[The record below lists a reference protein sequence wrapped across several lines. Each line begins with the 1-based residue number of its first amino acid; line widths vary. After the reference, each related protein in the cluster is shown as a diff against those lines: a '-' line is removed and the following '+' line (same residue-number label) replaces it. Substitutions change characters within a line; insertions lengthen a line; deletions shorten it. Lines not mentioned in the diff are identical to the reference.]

1 MADNISFL
9 LAFLLGLSSSFH
21 CIGMCG
27 GIISALSL
35 SLPAQTKG
43 QPLRLFGLLCA
54 YNIGRIGS
62 YSLAGGIVGYLAYL
76 SPLSA
81 ISNSAY
87 IILQCL
93 AAAFLVGLGMHIA
106 GWFPQMKKLESAGLL
121 LWKYLQPLGRRFIP
135 ANTIPRAI
143 MVGMVWGWLPCG
155 LVYSVLLWT
164 LSSTDPLKGALYM
177 FMFGLGTLPS
187 MLSTGLASNAIVRI
201 SGLIKLRTAAGILII
216 ILGLASPFLQI
227 SMMNYSGQAAH
238 STGHA
243 HH

>member
-21 CIGMCG
+21 CTAMCG

-35 SLPAQTKG
+35 SLSAQTKG

-54 YNIGRIGS
+54 YNVGRIGS

-81 ISNSAY
+81 INSSAY

-93 AAAFLVGLGMHIA
+93 AATFLVGLGLHIA

-121 LWKYLQPLGRRFIP
+121 LWKYLQPLGRHFIP

-164 LSSTDPLKGALYM
+164 LSSFDPLKGALYM

-187 MLSTGLASNAIVRI
+187 MLSTGLASNVVILI
-201 SGLIKLRTAAGILII
+201 SAQIKFRTAAGILII
-216 ILGLASPFLQI
+216 ILGLLSPFLHI
-227 SMMNYSGQAAH
+227 SMLNLSGDGADSGNH
-238 STGHA
+238 S

>member
-1 MADNISFL
+1 MSDNISFL

-35 SLPAQTKG
+35 SLPAQTKN
-43 QPLRLFGLLCA
+43 QPLRLFSLLCA
-54 YNIGRIGS
+54 YNMGRIGS

-76 SPLSA
+76 SPLSV
-81 ISNSAY
+81 ISSSAY

-93 AAAFLVGLGMHIA
+93 AAAFLVSLGLHIA

-121 LWKYLQPLGRRFIP
+121 LWKHLQPLGRRFIP

-143 MVGMVWGWLPCG
+143 LVGVVWGWLPCG

-164 LSSTDPLKGALYM
+164 LSSIDPFKGAMYM

-187 MLSTGLASNAIVRI
+187 MLSTGLASNLVIKMSAQ
-201 SGLIKLRTAAGILII
+201 IKLRTAAGILII
-216 ILGLASPFLQI
+216 ILGLLSPFLHI
-227 SMMNYSGQAAH
+227 NMLNLSEDGADSSSH
-238 STGHA
+238 S